1 MALIRRRNS
10 ATFRLF
16 SSDNTMTRMYE
27 VYIMNRPVF
36 FQENAPTDAH
46 SLVIREPDKSTLD
59 ALPNFIREHPEL
71 NGIVLL
77 SSDPE
82 ALWMNFCFGYREILA
97 AGCVV
102 YNREGS
108 FLWIERNG
116 KWDLPK
122 GKVEPE
128 EKIEAAAI
136 REVKEE
142 TGIGQLTLI
151 KDLGKTYHTYDE
163 NGVPV
168 LKTTF
173 WFLAVHDGGDTL
185 GAPQTIEG
193 ITGVH
198 WLPSPVPNSI
208 QEGTYPSILALMNRA
223 VTAKSDL

>member
-1 MALIRRRNS
+1 
-10 ATFRLF
+10 
-16 SSDNTMTRMYE
+16 MYE

-36 FQENAPTDAH
+36 FQENTPTETH

-59 ALPNFIREHPEL
+59 SLPNLIRQHPDL

-77 SSDPE
+77 SSNPE
-82 ALWMNFCFGYREILA
+82 ALWMNFCYGYREILA

-102 YNREGS
+102 RNREGA

-116 KWDLPK
+116 KWDLAK

-128 EKIEAAAI
+128 EKIEDAAV
-136 REVKEE
+136 REVEEE
-142 TGIGQLTLI
+142 TGIGQLTLVG
-151 KDLGKTYHTYDE
+151 DLGKTYHTYEE
-163 NGVPV
+163 NGVPL

-173 WFLAVHDGGDTL
+173 WFLAEHAGGNTP

-198 WLPSPVPNSI
+198 WLPTPVPDHVKS
-208 QEGTYPSILALMNRA
+208 GAYPSILALMDRA
-223 VTAKSDL
+223 TATASKD

>member
-1 MALIRRRNS
+1 
-10 ATFRLF
+10 
-16 SSDNTMTRMYE
+16 MYE

-36 FQENAPTDAH
+36 FQENTPTDGH

-59 ALPNFIREHPEL
+59 ALPNLIRQHPDL
-71 NGIVLL
+71 TGIVLL
-77 SSDPE
+77 SSNPE

-102 YNREGS
+102 RNQEGAY
-108 FLWIERNG
+108 LWIERNG
-116 KWDLPK
+116 KWDLAK

-128 EKIEAAAI
+128 EKIEDAAV
-136 REVKEE
+136 REVEEE
-142 TGIGQLTLI
+142 TGIGQLTLAG
-151 KDLGKTYHTYDE
+151 DLGKTYHTYEE

-173 WFLAVHDGGDTL
+173 WFLAEHAGGNTP

-198 WLPSPVPNSI
+198 WLPAPAPHQVRS
-208 QEGTYPSILALMNRA
+208 GAYPSILALMDRA
-223 VTAKSDL
+223 TASESQG